1 MLKRFAYRISR
12 NNNPNVELKFAYRKF
27 VFTAKKFISVR
38 NASIRRSS
46 SNDLEFL
53 NACPL

>member
-12 NNNPNVELKFAYRKF
+12 NNNPNVLLKFAYRKF

-38 NASIRRSS
+38 NASRRSS